1 MWCGAATR
9 AAAEQ
14 GSPIATGRSHLRQAH
29 PATTPLAAVEDP
41 VSETIRVKRC
51 DVLARRAV
59 QDVFGHL
66 SRDWTQSEADPSVA
80 SGYEETGIVA
90 NHAYGRQAVRQ
101 ACRSPRHS
109 QRMTAPSILLRQR
122 RAAEVRFSSR
132 GRLIWSFTPENSSVP
147 AKRTNPFMGVQNT
160 IRSPSMQADW
170 SRGDLPMPGLQ
181 SR

>member
-1 MWCGAATR
+1 VWCGAATR

-66 SRDWTQSEADPSVA
+66 SRDWTQSEADHSVA

-90 NHAYGRQAVRQ
+90 NRAYGRQAVRQ
-101 ACRSPRHS
+101 AWSKSTPTDDSAFRTVEVKAGRGGEIFQPRSS
-109 QRMTAPSILLRQR
+109 
-122 RAAEVRFSSR
+122 
-132 GRLIWSFTPENSSVP
+132 
-147 AKRTNPFMGVQNT
+147 
-160 IRSPSMQADW
+160 
-170 SRGDLPMPGLQ
+170 DLVIHA
-181 SR
+181 